1 MITIK
6 IDRDPLTGERVDVE
20 TIKLNASRSLNG
32 DIMIFDHEDVDI
44 VVVPSKRKCVV
55 FPKDEIDDKAY
66 GAQDRLFNVMTSR
79 GVVDPA
85 SVRGGSFYGAMEA
98 TIFESAFEGI
108 DEVQAA
114 LYVIHRFI
122 EEERPYFEAT
132 SRISHKSKD
141 HILHPDDEHS
151 TELGDVPH
159 DPRKGSMVPTVRP
172 YGYMYNYSL
181 IREDSEE
188 S

>member
-6 IDRDPLTGERVDVE
+6 IEKDPTTGEDLDVE
-20 TIKLNASRSLNG
+20 TIRLNASRSLNG

-44 VVVPSKRKCVV
+44 VVVPSKNKCIA

-66 GAQDRLFNVMTSR
+66 GAQDRLFNVMINR

-108 DEVQAA
+108 DEIQAA
-114 LYVIHRFI
+114 LYVIHKFL
-122 EEERPYFEAT
+122 EEEKPYFEAT
-132 SRISHKSKD
+132 NRIEDDQMD
-141 HILHPDDEHS
+141 HVIDPEDEYS

-159 DPRKGSMVPTVRP
+159 DDSKGSMTPQVRP

-181 IREDSEE
+181 IREKSSEE
-188 S
+188 